1 VKDFKYQE
9 AKAELDE
16 LMAWFESSDATV
28 DEAIDKYQQAEVL
41 IKQLERY
48 LTDTKTKIKQITKQV
63 DTK

>member
-1 VKDFKYQE
+1 MKDFKYQE